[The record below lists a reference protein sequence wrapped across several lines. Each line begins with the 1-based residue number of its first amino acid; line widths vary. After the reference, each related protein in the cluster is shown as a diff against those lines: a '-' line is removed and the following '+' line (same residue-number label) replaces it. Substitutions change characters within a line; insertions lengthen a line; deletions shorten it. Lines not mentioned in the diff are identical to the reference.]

1 MKKITIITGHYGTGK
16 TNIAINLALE
26 SAKLHKTVIVD
37 LDIVNP
43 YFRTCDSTDI
53 LERNGI
59 KVIAPEFANSNLDL
73 PSLPSTVASVFD
85 GDYESVIFD
94 VGGDDA
100 GAVALGQYSNKIK
113 GYDYEMYCVISMY
126 RPLIA
131 NPADAVENMREIE
144 WASRLKITG
153 LINNSSLGNETAPQ
167 DIYNSESYAKAVSE
181 LANIPLIYTTADKN
195 VGEVKNTKTISLYTK
210 TVW

>member
-43 YFRTCDSTDI
+43 YFRTCDSTEL
-53 LERNGI
+53 LEKSGVY
-59 KVIAPEFANSNLDL
+59 VIAPEFANSNLDL

-100 GAVALGQYSNKIK
+100 GAIALGRYSNRIK
-113 GYDYEMYCVISMY
+113 SFDYEMYCVISMY

-131 NPADAVENMREIE
+131 EPLDAVENMREIE
-144 WASRLKITG
+144 MASRLKITG
-153 LINNSSLGNETAPQ
+153 LINNSSLGAQTTPQ
-167 DIYNSESYAKAVSE
+167 DIYDSFQYAQKVSE
-181 LANIPLIYTTADKN
+181 LSGIPLIYTTADKN
-195 VGEVKNTKTISLYTK
+195 VGKVDNTKTISLYTK